1 MNLQIK
7 QVLVDGMILIV
18 SKHAIVSNIFQSL
31 NVSLVLEVGNGGMTD
46 VEYVTHFSLWAIS
59 KAPLLIGCD
68 VSKMSETTIAI
79 LNNTEVIAV
88 NQDPLGVQG
97 KKVAVQPSQFTN
109 ASSDVIVTN
118 CSSVSS
124 NIEPKRLQ
132 WTYNP
137 QDGSIR
143 SALNGLCLSIESCN
157 TQNLANIVVAEC
169 HINDPQAQCQG
180 KNQQWIVNTV
190 DQTIVSQMNGKW

>member
-1 MNLQIK
+1 MNSPIK
-7 QVLVDGMILIV
+7 QALVDGMIQIV
-18 SKHAIVSNIFQSL
+18 SDYLITSNLFQSL
-31 NVSLVLEVGNGGMTD
+31 NVYLVLEVGNGGMTD
-46 VEYVTHFSLWAIS
+46 TEYVTHFSLWAIS

-68 VSKMSETTIAI
+68 VRNMSAATLATLTNA
-79 LNNTEVIAV
+79 EVIAV

-97 KKVAVQPSQFTN
+97 KKVAFQPSQTN
-109 ASSDVIVTN
+109 ATSDVILTD

-124 NIEPKRLQ
+124 INEPKPLQ
-132 WTYNP
+132 WTYNA

-143 SALNGLCLSIESCN
+143 SSLNGLCLSIENCN
-157 TQNLANIVVAEC
+157 TQDLANIIVTEC

-180 KNQQWIVNTV
+180 KNQQWTVNTT